1 MNRRQF
7 LTTSAAAS
15 LALSSG
21 VHASAADDKKPR
33 VGVIGC
39 GWFGM
44 VDLMRLMEV
53 KPVEVVALCDVDQEM
68 LKKKVEEVKKKDD
81 TQKPKAYGDFR
92 EMLKNKDLDIVIV
105 GTPDHWH
112 PLAMIAAVE
121 AGADVYVE
129 KPVSVCIDEGRAMVA
144 AARKHKKVVQV
155 GTQRRSTPHIKEAY
169 DFVREGNLGKIAFLK
184 AYCYYHMRS
193 NRDLPE
199 QAPPKTFDFEMW
211 TGPAP
216 MRKYN
221 PEMHP
226 GTWRS
231 YMEYCNGIV
240 GDMCVHMLDAA
251 RWIVGKKYPKS
262 IFSTGGILVDKKGK
276 ANTTDTQTVTF
287 DYGDFPLVWEHRSW
301 GKGEGYKDDWGVNFY
316 GDKGTLQL
324 NVNGWDFLPQG
335 DGKPIRKDAKVE
347 KEFKDEDLNVY
358 PANRAHM
365 RDFLKAIAERGK
377 PIADIEEG
385 HISTATCILANMS
398 LKLGRSLTWDAEKE
412 RVVGDDEANKLMQ
425 REYRKPWVFPEV

>member
-1 MNRRQF
+1 MDRRQF
-7 LTTSAAAS
+7 LQSTAAAG
-15 LALSSG
+15 LALSATG
-21 VHASAADDKKPR
+21 LLSAAETKKPR

-53 KPVEVVALCDVDQEM
+53 EKVEVAGLCDVDQEM
-68 LKKKVEEVKKKDD
+68 LEQKVEEVKKKDD
-81 TQKPKAYGDFR
+81 TQKPKTYTDFR
-92 EMLKNKDLDIVIV
+92 EMLKPRDLDIVIV

-129 KPVSVCIDEGRAMVA
+129 KPVSVCIDEGKAMVA
-144 AARKHKKVVQV
+144 AARKNKKVVQV
-155 GTQRRSTPHIKEAY
+155 GTQRRSTPHIVEAR
-169 DFVREGNLGKIAFLK
+169 DFVREGRLGTIAYVK
-184 AYCYYHMRS
+184 AYCYYHMRR
-193 NRDLPE
+193 NQNLPDE
-199 QAPPKTFDFEMW
+199 DPPKTFNFEMW

-221 PEMHP
+221 PELHP
-226 GTWRS
+226 KTWRS

-251 RWIVGKKYPKS
+251 RWIMDVRYPRS
-262 IFSTGGILVDKKGK
+262 VFSSGGILVDKKGK
-276 ANTTDTQTVTF
+276 ANTTDTQTATF
-287 DYGDFPLVWEHRSW
+287 DYGAFPLVWEHRAW

-316 GDKGTLQL
+316 GDKGTLQV
-324 NVNGWDFLPQG
+324 NVNGWAFLPQG
-335 DGKPIRKDAKVE
+335 NDKPIRKDAKVE
-347 KEFKDEDLNVY
+347 KEFKDEDPNVY

-365 RDFLKAIAERGK
+365 RNFLKAIAERGR
-377 PIADIEEG
+377 PVADIEEG
-385 HISTATCILANMS
+385 HISTATCILANLS
-398 LKLGRSLTWDAEKE
+398 LQLGRGLTWDAEKE
-412 RVVGDDEANKLMQ
+412 RVVNDDEANKLMR